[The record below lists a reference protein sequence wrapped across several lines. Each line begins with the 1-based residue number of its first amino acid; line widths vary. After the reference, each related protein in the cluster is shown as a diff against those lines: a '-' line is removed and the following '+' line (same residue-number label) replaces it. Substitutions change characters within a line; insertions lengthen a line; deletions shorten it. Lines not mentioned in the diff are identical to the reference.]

1 MTLRLMAPAQSELDE
16 AISCLQSEYDIRMV
30 TRELQ
35 STIEPRI
42 RVFRSV

>member
-1 MTLRLMAPAQSELDE
+1 MTVRLRAQAQSELDE
-16 AISCLQSEYDIRMV
+16 AINLQSEYDNRIV

-42 RVFRSV
+42 RVFQSV